1 MRATDPCPPGESIPV
16 GEANSKPEKVKYA
29 VQEMLI
35 LKNKEDHRKHT
46 WEGDD
51 MLHSLVSEG
60 YSVYRVSDRM
70 KM

>member
-1 MRATDPCPPGESIPV
+1 M

-35 LKNKEDHRKHT
+35 LRKTEYEDHRKHT

-51 MLHSLVSEG
+51 MLHRLVREG

-70 KM
+70 EM